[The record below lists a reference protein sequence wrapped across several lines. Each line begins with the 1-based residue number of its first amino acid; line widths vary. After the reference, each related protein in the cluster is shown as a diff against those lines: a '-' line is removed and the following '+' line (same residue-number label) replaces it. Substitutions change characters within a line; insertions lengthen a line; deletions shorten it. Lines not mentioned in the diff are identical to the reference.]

1 MTNRKKSNLLKPSS
15 PAKPAQTYTRENIY
29 SIKENIQTEKLKKS
43 GKDSKNIRGKRTSV
57 SCFQDT
63 KNSLQALITIMDTK
77 NMDEVIE
84 KLIDSYTEVLSDEEL
99 NEFRLITK
107 SLDKRTIKR

>member
-1 MTNRKKSNLLKPSS
+1 MTNKKKSNLLKPST
-15 PAKPAQTYTRENIY
+15 PAQPAQTYTRQNIY
-29 SIKENIQTEKLKKS
+29 SVTDTESVAKTPTPEIKL
-43 GKDSKNIRGKRTSV
+43 GRGKRTSI

-77 NMDEVIE
+77 NVDEVVE
-84 KLIDSYTEVLSDEEL
+84 NLIDSYTELMSDEEL
-99 NEFRLITK
+99 NEFRLIRK

>member
-1 MTNRKKSNLLKPSS
+1 MTNKKKSNLLKPST
-15 PAKPAQTYTRENIY
+15 PAQPTQTYTRQNIY
-29 SIKENIQTEKLKKS
+29 SVSDTEEKKAPVIPEVKS
-43 GKDSKNIRGKRTSV
+43 GRGKRTSI

-77 NMDEVIE
+77 NVDEVVE
-84 KLIDSYTEVLSDEEL
+84 NLIDSYTELMSDEEL
-99 NEFRLITK
+99 NEFRLIRK

>member
-1 MTNRKKSNLLKPSS
+1 MTNKRKSNLLKPST
-15 PAKPAQTYTRENIY
+15 PAQPTQTYTRQNIY
-29 SIKENIQTEKLKKS
+29 SVTDTEPTVKINTPELKM
-43 GKDSKNIRGKRTSV
+43 GRGKRTSI

-77 NMDEVIE
+77 NVDEVVE
-84 KLIDSYTEVLSDEEL
+84 KLIDSYTDLMSEEER
-99 NEFRLITK
+99 NEFRLIRK